1 MCKLLA
7 SVFPMFM
14 GMLVFDILI
23 VIVIIIIVFIGLGI
37 VIIIVFI
44 ARTLAFSSPWC
55 SWACS
60 SLAASPSTSRMGR
73 MTLASTQFHRF
84 DDDDGDNVDDDDSGA
99 DDADCD
105 HGHEFITRA
114 CGGLSRH

>member
-1 MCKLLA
+1 
-7 SVFPMFM
+7 MFM
-14 GMLVFDILI
+14 GMLVFDIFI

-105 HGHEFITRA
+105 HGHEFMTRA